1 MTDTERLNFA
11 LGQLDRTQAFHGRV
25 ESRVPA
31 LLALNLA
38 MASITT
44 VNLTKPI
51 LSTWLAGVALLALVA
66 MGVAFLC
73 LILVSYSHL
82 ANKVR
87 PSLLFFGDIARV
99 KSDVYISQMKAVST
113 EDLIEDAFCQIW
125 RNSEILMLK
134 FALAQRAF
142 LATCC
147 GIILWIGFLLGVT
160 VQTGT
165 LPMLKI

>member
-25 ESRVPA
+25 ESRVAA

-38 MASITT
+38 MASITA

-51 LSTWLAGVALLALVA
+51 LSTWWAGVALLALAA
-66 MGVAFLC
+66 MGVAFVC

-87 PSLLFFGDIARV
+87 PSLLFFGDISRV
-99 KSDVYISQMKAVST
+99 KSDVYLSQAKAAST
-113 EDLIEDAFCQIW
+113 ADLIEDAFCQIW
-125 RNSEILMLK
+125 RNSEILTVK
-134 FALAQRAF
+134 FARTQRAF
-142 LATCC
+142 LATCF
-147 GIILWIGFLLGVT
+147 GIVLWMGFLLGVT

>member
-25 ESRVPA
+25 ESRVAA

-38 MASITT
+38 MASITA
-44 VNLTKPI
+44 VNLTRPT
-51 LSTWLAGVALLALVA
+51 LSTLWAIVAVLALAA
-66 MGVAFLC
+66 MGVAFVC

-99 KSDVYISQMKAVST
+99 KSDIYISQAKVAST
-113 EDLIEDAFCQIW
+113 EDLIEDALCQIW
-125 RNSEILMLK
+125 RNSEILALK
-134 FALAQRAF
+134 FARTQRAF
-142 LATCC
+142 FATCC
-147 GIILWIGFLLGVT
+147 AIILWVGFLLGVT
-160 VQTGT
+160 VQTGA
-165 LPMLKI
+165 LPMLKV

>member
-1 MTDTERLNFA
+1 MTDIERLNFA

-25 ESRVPA
+25 ESRVAA

-38 MASITT
+38 MASITAF
-44 VNLTKPI
+44 NLTRPI
-51 LSTWLAGVALLALVA
+51 LSTLWAGVALLALAA
-66 MGVAFLC
+66 MGVALVC

-99 KSDVYISQMKAVST
+99 KSDVYVSQAKAASA
-113 EDLIEDAFCQIW
+113 EDLIEDALSQIW
-125 RNSEILMLK
+125 RNSEILKLK
-134 FALAQRAF
+134 FARTQRAF
-142 LATCC
+142 FATCC
-147 GIILWIGFLLGVT
+147 AIILWMGFLFGVT
-160 VQTGT
+160 VQTGS